1 MRSAIIDS
9 STSVTT
15 SQTSM
20 LRTQKFL
27 ILLSLLIRLIAMGS
41 VSLIAEE
48 AYYWNYA
55 NHLDFGYLDHPPM
68 VAGLIKLSTLLLGSS
83 EFGVRAAS
91 LFCWCICTGFSYQ
104 LTRRIAPDGGVRAI
118 FLLSILPFFFL
129 HALIITPDLPLIA
142 AWSACLYYLYLALI
156 EAHKTAWYWFGV
168 WLGLGM
174 LAKYTIVLLGPAILV
189 YLIATKQL
197 RRILLSPQPYCAA
210 IIAFL
215 LFSPVIYWNATH
227 HWTSFLF
234 QSTRRF
240 TATDE
245 GSLLA
250 FIGLLIFFLTPLGII
265 GLGQLFV
272 KKAAEFSLPTINVA
286 QRRFIQCFTLIP
298 LLFFASFSA
307 THTIKFNWIG
317 PSLLALIPWLASIRS
332 LRFNR
337 YWLWLGFGLL
347 MGYSVFIVGIV
358 SGRPTLFYRAVLTK
372 YIDWNNFN
380 QQVHHIAEKAQ
391 QKWHK
396 PLALLPI
403 DRYNLAS
410 ELAYYQMRAHR
421 QDKNRAI
428 YPVVGSDRFG
438 YEALMYHFWSKD
450 MLLNN
455 DIILLITENAQ
466 TLDSAFVKDKVI
478 ALSPIQSFWSHN
490 QGAAQPVIPY
500 YYQLVRFKQS

>member
-1 MRSAIIDS
+1 MRSTIIDF
-9 STSVTT
+9 STKTT
-15 SQTSM
+15 ASQTGT
-20 LRTQKFL
+20 LRAQQFL
-27 ILLSLLIRLIAMGS
+27 IVISLLIRLVAMS
-41 VSLIAEE
+41 SISLIAEE

-68 VAGLIKLSTLLLGSS
+68 VAGLIKLCTLLLGSS

-104 LTRRIAPDGGVRAI
+104 LTRRIAPDSGIRAI

-142 AWSACLYYLYLALI
+142 AWSACLYYLYVALV
-156 EAHKTAWYWFGV
+156 EENKTAWYAVGM

-174 LAKYTIVLLGPAILV
+174 LAKYTIVLLGPAVLV
-189 YLIATKQL
+189 YLIITKQW
-197 RRILLSPQPYCAA
+197 RRVLSSPQPYYATM
-210 IIAFL
+210 IALL

-227 HWTSFLF
+227 QWTSFLF

-240 TATDE
+240 NATDE

-250 FIGLLIFFLTPLGII
+250 FGGLLIFFLTPI
-265 GLGQLFV
+265 GLWSLWKLFT
-272 KKAAEFSLPTINVA
+272 KQNKPLTTTAINIT
-286 QRRFIQCFTLIP
+286 QRRFIQCFTLTP

-307 THTIKFNWIG
+307 IHTIKFNWIG
-317 PSLLALIPWLASIRS
+317 PSLLALIPWLSAVHSPR
-332 LRFNR
+332 LNR
-337 YWLWLGFGLL
+337 YWLWLGVGLL
-347 MGYSVFIVGIV
+347 ISYSVFITGIM
-358 SGRPTLFYRAVLTK
+358 SGRPIPFYHALLTK
-372 YIDWNNFN
+372 YIDWKDFN
-380 QQVHHIAEKAQ
+380 QQVHHIAEEAQ
-391 QKWHK
+391 QQWHK

-410 ELAYYQMRAHR
+410 ELAYYQMRAHQ
-421 QDKNRAI
+421 QDKNDAM

-450 MLLNN
+450 MPLNN
-455 DIILLITENAQ
+455 DIVLLITENAQ
-466 TLDSAFVKDKVI
+466 ILKSAFVKDKVI
-478 ALSPIQSFWSHN
+478 DLSPIQYFWSHS

-500 YYQLVRFKQS
+500 YYQLVRFKA